1 VRRAGPDELAE
12 HSEVRVTTKGR
23 YVDAAGVRRKR
34 IALIPEVCRGVG
46 FGNHAI
52 PVDPV
57 SSRSFQKRN
66 VKRMSIP
73 AEAARGLGQC
83 IPQQPEHSDKENRDT
98 HTNDEDQ
105 GLESERERWQLCDE
119 LFGVIGRGQTEP
131 LPSL

>member
-1 VRRAGPDELAE
+1 MSWQNTAKSASPP
-12 HSEVRVTTKGR
+12 KGR

-83 IPQQPEHSDKENRDT
+83 MPQQPEHSDKENRDT